1 MHEAPSRGWHSSKRN
16 HPALSSVLPVDPG
29 RTSYPR
35 RGPRSSTTPRR
46 SPLAWGRPVSGAGVA
61 EPVRSSGLRSRSWN
75 SPRPPGQRTSLLSN
89 GSTGD
94 RKVGQFLTGPAPSA
108 YREPRGNGPEGVVL
122 SSRCHPHYVHRHPRD
137 RLALAARCPGHEST
151 AGTDPETAI
160 DPDADHAGID
170 CSTSIYVAT
179 IARVLG
185 VSRASV
191 CRAFARAG
199 WRAPWRA
206 AGGQRC
212 SACTSI
218 AIAPGGE
225 WRGHRTIVA
234 ATASAPP
241 AH

>member
-1 MHEAPSRGWHSSKRN
+1 MAFVETEPSGAQQRPSRRPGTHVVPPPR
-16 HPALSSVLPVDPG
+16 PSVLDDPAPIPLGVGSSGIRG
-29 RTSYPR
+29 R
-35 RGPRSSTTPRR
+35 
-46 SPLAWGRPVSGAGVA
+46 VA